1 MTSRSPM
8 SVGRSCRKHSVG
20 VSLAWPTLRPW
31 STHTRCS
38 SHLGHFEPQD
48 STSLN
53 CRKSGSSSVS
63 SCPLNHSPRTPEP
76 HQRGCS
82 EGDGRGEQ
90 SSSFCIRTGRS
101 RCDGTCFSVPKSD
114 LAPCTP
120 LANLQ
125 PPAWPLGVKAPS
137 PEIRAPRRHHL
148 SPRSWLWKQMFLVT
162 CRGFIVESQ
171 PWDTV
176 SGLGVPPTPARH
188 LPASSLF
195 SLGTIL
201 QVAGHPFL

>member
-1 MTSRSPM
+1 MCPWRGPLCDLGVRTNGVPVTLVTSSPRTQPRSTAESQGAPA
-8 SVGRSCRKHSVG
+8 SAPG
-20 VSLAWPTLRPW
+20 
-31 STHTRCS
+31 
-38 SHLGHFEPQD
+38 
-48 STSLN
+48 
-53 CRKSGSSSVS
+53 
-63 SCPLNHSPRTPEP
+63 PLNHSPRTPGPQDPRTSPKRLQRRGRERGAKQQFL
-76 HQRGCS
+76 HQDWTKPLRW
-82 EGDGRGEQ
+82 DLLL
-90 SSSFCIRTGRS
+90 
-101 RCDGTCFSVPKSD
+101 VPKSD
-114 LAPCTP
+114 LARCTP

-125 PPAWPLGVKAPS
+125 PPAWPLGVKALS

-148 SPRSWLWKQMFLVT
+148 SPRSWLWKQMFLIT